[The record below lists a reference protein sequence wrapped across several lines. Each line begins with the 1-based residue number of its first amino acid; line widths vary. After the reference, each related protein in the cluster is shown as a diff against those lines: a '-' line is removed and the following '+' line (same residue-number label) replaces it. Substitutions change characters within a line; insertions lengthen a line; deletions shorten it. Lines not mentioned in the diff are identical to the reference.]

1 LFYLPSHPVE
11 PDPTPHNDF
20 QKRKCLHNAPTQPR
34 RLYQETIIHRST
46 HLRRRTR
53 TDNHNTRTRSPTP
66 KFQSS
71 KTPGKYICLQQSLF
85 FQEHSLTH
93 TQVIA
98 LGSNIGSGLFIGTGK
113 ALAYGGPGNML
124 IAYLIVCFG
133 VWANVQ
139 SLIEMTILYPTSGN
153 FVDYAGR
160 WVDPAIAFGAGFAE
174 WLGDT
179 FKSPRETPY

>member
-1 LFYLPSHPVE
+1 MTSKNESVYTMQPLSHEDGIKKTTSADTRSSDVE
-11 PDPTPHNDF
+11 PG
-20 QKRKCLHNAPTQPR
+20 Q
-34 RLYQETIIHRST
+34 II
-46 HLRRRTR
+46 R
-53 TDNHNTRTRSPTP
+53 TDERGSLHQSFSARKLQVCRQHTDYIPCLTGILTSP
-66 KFQSS
+66 S
-71 KTPGKYICLQQSLF
+71 
-85 FQEHSLTH
+85 
-93 TQVIA
+93 QVIA

-160 WVDPAIAFGAGFAE
+160 WVDPAVAFGAGFAE
-174 WLGDT
+174 WLGT
-179 FKSPRETPY
+179 FEAGNTRMGPDC